1 MGFGKSIIQSTM
13 IKITLLMFCIFLI
26 LYFFITNIY
35 WNEEVLKKEF
45 ELIGV
50 ASVLENQIQAQYTD
64 IQLYKDNDNLSAE
77 EKITEINALLGR
89 DIADLPV
96 KYPNIRIGY
105 FDKEMDQNIIFAPG
119 TESVATNHFDAG
131 IPARLFQSGTMEFVN
146 ETGVVDWN
154 GEGIVAV
161 AIPSYYQNTVIGYTW
176 AEMETNN
183 IFYLSSFKYAKV
195 LIPSIFLWI
204 IVLAIIKRN
213 IVRIKTSLESFAHTI
228 KSNSLE
234 NTEDLERLPELRPVF
249 EEIRNHLESL
259 YQLNI
264 ELESS
269 NDKLL
274 TIMEGIGDGFFA
286 LDKEWCFTYVNK
298 EMKKYLGYDRED
310 LIGRN
315 IWDVYRLL
323 ADSTTRVNL
332 KRALDEN
339 VSIHWEEYFSQEN
352 KYFQYHAYPFKQGL
366 TVFVRN
372 ITDLK
377 QRDIEMQR
385 LERLNLIGQMAAGI
399 SHEVRNPLS
408 TVRGFLQLLEGQ
420 SDSELKI
427 EYMDLM
433 ITEID
438 RANEILTD
446 FLSVAKV
453 SADCVKEENINNI
466 INRLYPMLQAD
477 ANSSGKELL
486 LELNDIPSIDLNES
500 EIKQLILNL
509 VRNALEETATKGK
522 VYIKTYQVQEGVV
535 LAIQDHGKGIPQ
547 SVQDTLGTPF
557 VTTKE
562 NGTGLGL
569 AISLGI
575 VRRHQ
580 ARLEFLTGEEGTAFF
595 ITFPLHNY
603 SSNENEQI

>member
-1 MGFGKSIIQSTM
+1 MGFSKSIIQSTM

-45 ELIGV
+45 ELMGV

-64 IQLYKDNDNLSAE
+64 IQLYKNNDNLSAE
-77 EKITEINALLGR
+77 EKIVKINTLLGQ
-89 DIADLPV
+89 DIADLSA
-96 KYPNIRIGY
+96 KYSNIRIGY
-105 FDKEMDQNIIFAPG
+105 FDKEMDQNIIFAPSV
-119 TESVATNHFDAG
+119 ESVATNHFDAG
-131 IPARLFQSGTMEFVN
+131 ISAKIFQSGTMKFVN
-146 ETGVVDWN
+146 QTGVIDWN
-154 GEGIVAV
+154 GQGIVAV
-161 AIPSYYQNTVIGYTW
+161 AIPSYYKNTVIGYTW
-176 AEMETNN
+176 AEMGTNN

-195 LIPSIFLWI
+195 LIPSIILWI
-204 IVLAIIKRN
+204 IVLAIIKKN
-213 IVRIKTSLESFAHTI
+213 IVRIKASLESFAHTI

-234 NTEDLERLPELRPVF
+234 NVEDLERLPELQPVF
-249 EEIRNHLESL
+249 EEIRNHLENL

-286 LDKEWCFTYVNK
+286 LDREWCITYVNK
-298 EMKKYLGYDRED
+298 EMKRNMGHDLED

-315 IWDVYRLL
+315 IWDVYSVL
-323 ADSTTRVNL
+323 ADSATHVNL
-332 KRALDEN
+332 KRALEEN
-339 VSIHWEEYFSQEN
+339 ISLHWEEYISPEN

-372 ITDLK
+372 ITELK
-377 QRDIEMQR
+377 QRDREMQR

-453 SADCVKEENINNI
+453 SAEGTKEENINNI

-580 ARLEFLTGEEGTAFF
+580 ARLEFLTGEEGTTFF
-595 ITFPLHNY
+595 ITFPLNNY
-603 SSNENEQI
+603 SNNENEQI

>member
-1 MGFGKSIIQSTM
+1 MGFSKSIIQSTM
-13 IKITLLMFCIFLI
+13 IKITLLIFGIMVI
-26 LYFFITNIY
+26 LYFFIANIY
-35 WNEEVLKKEF
+35 WDEEVLKKEF
-45 ELIGV
+45 ELMSA
-50 ASVLENQIQAQYTD
+50 ASVLENKIQAHYTD
-64 IQLYKDNDNLSAE
+64 IKLYEDDRNLSDE
-77 EKITEINALLGR
+77 EKITEMNALLGQ
-89 DIADLPV
+89 DVADLSA
-96 KYPNIRIGY
+96 KYSNIRMGY
-105 FDKEMDQNIIFAPG
+105 FDKEMDQNIIFAPSV
-119 TESVATNHFDAG
+119 ESVVKDQLNAEFF
-131 IPARLFQSGTMEFVN
+131 RLFQSGNAEFIN
-146 ETGVVDWN
+146 EAGVIDWN
-154 GEGIVAV
+154 GQGIIAVAV
-161 AIPSYYQNTVIGYTW
+161 PLYYQNTVIGYTW
-176 AEMETNN
+176 AEIGTDN

-195 LIPSIFLWI
+195 LVPSIILWI
-204 IVLAIIKRN
+204 IVLAIIKKN
-213 IVRIKTSLESFAHTI
+213 IVRIKASLESFAHTI

-234 NTEDLERLPELRPVF
+234 SVEDLERLPELQPVF

-259 YQLNI
+259 YQLNV

-298 EMKKYLGYDRED
+298 EMKKNMGHDRED

-315 IWDVYRLL
+315 IWDVYSVL
-323 ADSTTRVNL
+323 ADSATRVNL
-332 KRALDEN
+332 RQALEEN
-339 VSIHWEEYFSQEN
+339 ISLHWEEYISPEN

-372 ITDLK
+372 ITELK
-377 QRDIEMQR
+377 QRDKEMQR

-453 SADCVKEENINNI
+453 SAEGTKEENINNI

-477 ANSSGKELL
+477 AHSSDKELL
-486 LELNDIPSIDLNES
+486 LELMDIPSIDLNES

-522 VYIKTYQVQEGVV
+522 VYIKTYRVQEGGV

-580 ARLEFLTGEEGTAFF
+580 ARLEFLTGEEGTTFF
-595 ITFPLHNY
+595 ITFPLNNY

>member
-1 MGFGKSIIQSTM
+1 MGFSKSIIQSTM
-13 IKITLLMFCIFLI
+13 IKITLLMFGIMVI
-26 LYFFITNIY
+26 LYFFIANIY
-35 WNEEVLKKEF
+35 WDEEVLKKEF
-45 ELIGV
+45 ELMSA
-50 ASVLENQIQAQYTD
+50 ASVLENQIQAHYTD
-64 IQLYKDNDNLSAE
+64 IKLYKDDRNLSNE
-77 EKITEINALLGR
+77 EKITEMNALLGQ
-89 DIADLPV
+89 DVANLSA
-96 KYPNIRIGY
+96 KYSNIRMGY
-105 FDKEMDQNIIFAPG
+105 FDKEIDQNIIFAPSA
-119 TESVATNHFDAG
+119 ESVVKDQLNAEFF
-131 IPARLFQSGTMEFVN
+131 RLFQSGNAKFIN
-146 ETGVVDWN
+146 ETGVIDWN
-154 GEGIVAV
+154 GQGIIAVAV
-161 AIPSYYQNTVIGYTW
+161 PLYYQNTVIGYTW
-176 AEMETNN
+176 AEVGTDN
-183 IFYLSSFKYAKV
+183 IFYLSSFKYARV
-195 LIPSIFLWI
+195 LVPSIILWI
-204 IVLAIIKRN
+204 IVLAIIKKN
-213 IVRIKTSLESFAHTI
+213 IVRIKASLESFAHTI

-234 NTEDLERLPELRPVF
+234 NSEDLERLPELQPVF

-310 LIGRN
+310 LIERN

-323 ADSTTRVNL
+323 ADSATRVNL

-339 VSIHWEEYFSQEN
+339 ISMHWEEYISQES

-372 ITDLK
+372 ITELK

-408 TVRGFLQLLEGQ
+408 TVRGFLQLLESQ
-420 SDSELKI
+420 SDSELKT

-509 VRNALEETATKGK
+509 VRNALEETAAKGK

-580 ARLEFLTGEEGTAFF
+580 ARLEFLTGGEGTTFF
-595 ITFPLHNY
+595 ITFPLNNY
-603 SSNENEQI
+603 SNNEYEQI

>member
-1 MGFGKSIIQSTM
+1 MGLSKSIIQSTM
-13 IKITLLMFCIFLI
+13 IKITLLMFSIMVI
-26 LYFFITNIY
+26 LYFFIANIY
-35 WNEEVLKKEF
+35 WDEEVLKKEF
-45 ELIGV
+45 ELMSA
-50 ASVLENQIQAQYTD
+50 ASVLENQIQAHYTD
-64 IQLYKDNDNLSAE
+64 IKLYKHDRNLSDK
-77 EKITEINALLGR
+77 EKITEMNALLGQEV
-89 DIADLPV
+89 ADLSAE
-96 KYPNIRIGY
+96 YSNIRMGY
-105 FDKEMDQNIIFAPG
+105 FDKEMDQNIIFAPSA
-119 TESVATNHFDAG
+119 ESVVKDQLNVEFF
-131 IPARLFQSGTMEFVN
+131 RLFQSGNAEFIN
-146 ETGVVDWN
+146 EAGVIDWN
-154 GEGIVAV
+154 GQGIIAVAV
-161 AIPSYYQNTVIGYTW
+161 PLYYQNTVIGYTW
-176 AEMETNN
+176 AEIGTDN

-195 LIPSIFLWI
+195 LVPSIILWI
-204 IVLAIIKRN
+204 IVLAIIKKN
-213 IVRIKTSLESFAHTI
+213 IVRIKASLESFAHTI

-234 NTEDLERLPELRPVF
+234 SVEDLERLPELQPVF
-249 EEIRNHLESL
+249 EEIRNHLENL
-259 YQLNI
+259 YQLNV

-298 EMKKYLGYDRED
+298 EMKKNMGYDRED

-315 IWDVYRLL
+315 IWDVYSVL
-323 ADSTTRVNL
+323 ADSATRVNL
-332 KRALDEN
+332 RQALEEN
-339 VSIHWEEYFSQEN
+339 ISLHWEEYISPEN

-372 ITDLK
+372 ITELK
-377 QRDIEMQR
+377 QRDREMQR
-385 LERLNLIGQMAAGI
+385 LERLNLIGQMVAGI

-477 ANSSGKELL
+477 AHSSDKELL
-486 LELNDIPSIDLNES
+486 LELMDIPSIDLNES

-580 ARLEFLTGEEGTAFF
+580 ARLEFLTGEEGTTFF
-595 ITFPLHNY
+595 ITFPLNNY

>member
-1 MGFGKSIIQSTM
+1 M
-13 IKITLLMFCIFLI
+13 
-26 LYFFITNIY
+26 
-35 WNEEVLKKEF
+35 
-45 ELIGV
+45 
-50 ASVLENQIQAQYTD
+50 
-64 IQLYKDNDNLSAE
+64 
-77 EKITEINALLGR
+77 
-89 DIADLPV
+89 
-96 KYPNIRIGY
+96 
-105 FDKEMDQNIIFAPG
+105 
-119 TESVATNHFDAG
+119 
-131 IPARLFQSGTMEFVN
+131 
-146 ETGVVDWN
+146 
-154 GEGIVAV
+154 
-161 AIPSYYQNTVIGYTW
+161 
-176 AEMETNN
+176 
-183 IFYLSSFKYAKV
+183 
-195 LIPSIFLWI
+195 
-204 IVLAIIKRN
+204 LAIIKKN
-213 IVRIKTSLESFAHTI
+213 IVRIKASLESFAHTI

-234 NTEDLERLPELRPVF
+234 SVEDLERLPELQPVF

-259 YQLNI
+259 YQLNV

-298 EMKKYLGYDRED
+298 EMKKNMGHDRED

-315 IWDVYRLL
+315 IWDVYSVL
-323 ADSTTRVNL
+323 ADSATRVNL
-332 KRALDEN
+332 RQALEEN
-339 VSIHWEEYFSQEN
+339 ISLHWEEYISPEN

-372 ITDLK
+372 ITELK
-377 QRDIEMQR
+377 QRDKEMQR

-453 SADCVKEENINNI
+453 SAEGTKEENINNI

-477 ANSSGKELL
+477 AHSSDKELL
-486 LELNDIPSIDLNES
+486 LELMDIPSIDLNES

-522 VYIKTYQVQEGVV
+522 VYIKTYRVQEGVV

-580 ARLEFLTGEEGTAFF
+580 ARLEFLTGEEGTTFF
-595 ITFPLHNY
+595 ITFPLNNY

>member
-1 MGFGKSIIQSTM
+1 MGFSKSIIQSTM
-13 IKITLLMFCIFLI
+13 IKITLLIFGIMVI
-26 LYFFITNIY
+26 LYFFIANIY
-35 WNEEVLKKEF
+35 WDEEVLKKEF
-45 ELIGV
+45 ELMSA
-50 ASVLENQIQAQYTD
+50 ASVLENKIQAHYTD
-64 IQLYKDNDNLSAE
+64 IKLYEDDRNLSDE
-77 EKITEINALLGR
+77 EKITEMNALLGQ
-89 DIADLPV
+89 DVADLSA
-96 KYPNIRIGY
+96 KYSNIRMGY
-105 FDKEMDQNIIFAPG
+105 FDKEMDQNIIFAPSV
-119 TESVATNHFDAG
+119 ESVVKDQLNAEFF
-131 IPARLFQSGTMEFVN
+131 RLFQSGNAEFIN
-146 ETGVVDWN
+146 EAGVIDWN
-154 GEGIVAV
+154 GQGIIAVAV
-161 AIPSYYQNTVIGYTW
+161 PLYYQNTVIGYTW
-176 AEMETNN
+176 AEIGTDN

-195 LIPSIFLWI
+195 LVPSIILWI
-204 IVLAIIKRN
+204 IVLAIIKKN
-213 IVRIKTSLESFAHTI
+213 IVRIKASLESFAHTI

-234 NTEDLERLPELRPVF
+234 SVEDLERLPELQPVF

-259 YQLNI
+259 YQLNV

-298 EMKKYLGYDRED
+298 EMKKNMGHDRED

-315 IWDVYRLL
+315 IWDVYSVL
-323 ADSTTRVNL
+323 ADSATRVNL
-332 KRALDEN
+332 RQALEEN
-339 VSIHWEEYFSQEN
+339 ISLHWEEYISPEN

-372 ITDLK
+372 ITELK
-377 QRDIEMQR
+377 QRDKEMQR

-453 SADCVKEENINNI
+453 SAEGTKEENINNI

-477 ANSSGKELL
+477 AHSSDKELL
-486 LELNDIPSIDLNES
+486 LELMDIPSIDLNES

-522 VYIKTYQVQEGVV
+522 VYIKTYRVQEGVV

-580 ARLEFLTGEEGTAFF
+580 ARLEFLTGEEGTTFF
-595 ITFPLHNY
+595 ITFPLNNY

>member
-1 MGFGKSIIQSTM
+1 MRNFR
-13 IKITLLMFCIFLI
+13 
-26 LYFFITNIY
+26 YFFIANIY
-35 WNEEVLKKEF
+35 WDEEVLKKEF
-45 ELIGV
+45 ELMSA
-50 ASVLENQIQAQYTD
+50 ASVLENKIQAHYTD
-64 IQLYKDNDNLSAE
+64 IKLYEDDRNLSDE
-77 EKITEINALLGR
+77 EKITEMNALLGQ
-89 DIADLPV
+89 DVADLSA
-96 KYPNIRIGY
+96 KYSNIRMGY
-105 FDKEMDQNIIFAPG
+105 FDKEMDQNIIFAPSV
-119 TESVATNHFDAG
+119 ESVVKDQLNAEFF
-131 IPARLFQSGTMEFVN
+131 RLFQSGNAEFIN
-146 ETGVVDWN
+146 EAGVIDWN
-154 GEGIVAV
+154 GQGIIAVAV
-161 AIPSYYQNTVIGYTW
+161 PLYYQNTVIGYTW
-176 AEMETNN
+176 AEIGTDN

-195 LIPSIFLWI
+195 LVPSIILWI
-204 IVLAIIKRN
+204 IVLAIIKKN
-213 IVRIKTSLESFAHTI
+213 IVRIKASLESFAHTI

-234 NTEDLERLPELRPVF
+234 SVEDLERLPELQPVF

-259 YQLNI
+259 YQLNV

-298 EMKKYLGYDRED
+298 EMKKNMGHDRED

-315 IWDVYRLL
+315 IWDVYSVL
-323 ADSTTRVNL
+323 ADSATRVNL
-332 KRALDEN
+332 RQALEEN
-339 VSIHWEEYFSQEN
+339 ISLHWEEYISPEN

-372 ITDLK
+372 ITELK
-377 QRDIEMQR
+377 QRDKEMQR

-453 SADCVKEENINNI
+453 SAEGTKEENINNI

-477 ANSSGKELL
+477 AHSSDKELL
-486 LELNDIPSIDLNES
+486 LELMDIPSIDLNES

-522 VYIKTYQVQEGVV
+522 VYIKTYRVQEGVV

-580 ARLEFLTGEEGTAFF
+580 ARLEFLTGEEGTTFF
-595 ITFPLHNY
+595 ITFPLNNY

>member
-1 MGFGKSIIQSTM
+1 MSA
-13 IKITLLMFCIFLI
+13 
-26 LYFFITNIY
+26 
-35 WNEEVLKKEF
+35 
-45 ELIGV
+45 
-50 ASVLENQIQAQYTD
+50 ASVLENKIQAHYTD
-64 IQLYKDNDNLSAE
+64 IKLYEDDRNLSDE
-77 EKITEINALLGR
+77 EKITEMNALLGQ
-89 DIADLPV
+89 DVADLSA
-96 KYPNIRIGY
+96 KYSNIRMGY
-105 FDKEMDQNIIFAPG
+105 FDKEMDQNIIFAPSV
-119 TESVATNHFDAG
+119 ESVVKDQLNAEFF
-131 IPARLFQSGTMEFVN
+131 RLFQSGNAEFIN
-146 ETGVVDWN
+146 EAGVIDWN
-154 GEGIVAV
+154 GQGIIAVAV
-161 AIPSYYQNTVIGYTW
+161 PLYYQNTVIGYTW
-176 AEMETNN
+176 AEIGTDN

-195 LIPSIFLWI
+195 LVPSIILWI
-204 IVLAIIKRN
+204 IVLAIIKKN
-213 IVRIKTSLESFAHTI
+213 IVRIKASLESFAHTI

-234 NTEDLERLPELRPVF
+234 SVEDLERLPELQPVF

-259 YQLNI
+259 YQLNV

-298 EMKKYLGYDRED
+298 EMKKNMGHDRED

-315 IWDVYRLL
+315 IWDVYSVL
-323 ADSTTRVNL
+323 ADSATRVNL
-332 KRALDEN
+332 RQALEEN
-339 VSIHWEEYFSQEN
+339 ISLHWEEYISPEN

-372 ITDLK
+372 ITELK
-377 QRDIEMQR
+377 QRDKEMQR

-453 SADCVKEENINNI
+453 SAEGTKEENINNI

-477 ANSSGKELL
+477 AHSSDKELL
-486 LELNDIPSIDLNES
+486 LELMDIPSIDLNES

-522 VYIKTYQVQEGVV
+522 VYIKTYRVQEGVV

-580 ARLEFLTGEEGTAFF
+580 ARLEFLTGEEGTTFF
-595 ITFPLHNY
+595 ITFPLNNY